1 MELSENS
8 TYTSQLPVS
17 CVHLLSE
24 FSLVGCFVITLLSMF
39 IIYLIGQ
46 FSRLFSLYG
55 ALNLKVCLNWTLP
68 PLLDSRHN
76 KYLTN
81 LVFSLVL

>member
-1 MELSENS
+1 MEPSENP

-46 FSRLFSLYG
+46 FSRLFFIVRSAKFKSLFE
-55 ALNLKVCLNWTLP
+55 
-68 PLLDSRHN
+68 LDPSPSVG
-76 KYLTN
+76 LET
-81 LVFSLVL
+81 